1 MIHRSIVLG
10 AAVRAAAIVALVSGS
25 AFAQV
30 DPAAKEKLEASAAA
44 IKAAPG
50 LSYNAKRYG
59 VGAMLAEKAPAL
71 EGEVLMLRSEEGWW
85 TRVTGKGRMNQA
97 DQEQQMDVLWTP
109 SYVRQKDTAAKK
121 ILQRPGTRGLL
132 LKNNRG
138 ADPLRSPELMDAQPF
153 SKQLKYPNIA
163 FDPPV
168 DAGGTACDVI
178 VAWQGSGPKEKI
190 YIGTA
195 DSLPRKI
202 EMVYDGKNLSGALVM
217 ELNDPKVRTDLT
229 PEKLMLAVPEGFTE
243 EKIDTPAVRP
253 PSPVNR
259 TRDGA
264 AGDAASPSAEPGLPA
279 APAFE
284 LAGPDGA
291 KVSLASLKGSVVLLD
306 FWGTWCLPCR
316 ASHKEL
322 QALSE
327 SLKGQNVKILS
338 IAVNE
343 KSKDAPV
350 EYMKKNGYT
359 FGLLLEGDETAKA
372 YEVKAYPTFV
382 VVGKNGELA
391 YRADGYEKNKT
402 IPALAE
408 EIKKAQ
414 AVGAET
420 AGQPA
425 APATAPAVQPAAQP
439 VAPATEPAS
448 PK

>member
-1 MIHRSIVLG
+1 V
-10 AAVRAAAIVALVSGS
+10 
-25 AFAQV
+25 
-30 DPAAKEKLEASAAA
+30 
-44 IKAAPG
+44 
-50 LSYNAKRYG
+50 
-59 VGAMLAEKAPAL
+59 
-71 EGEVLMLRSEEGWW
+71 
-85 TRVTGKGRMNQA
+85 
-97 DQEQQMDVLWTP
+97 
-109 SYVRQKDTAAKK
+109 
-121 ILQRPGTRGLL
+121 
-132 LKNNRG
+132 
-138 ADPLRSPELMDAQPF
+138 
-153 SKQLKYPNIA
+153 
-163 FDPPV
+163 
-168 DAGGTACDVI
+168 
-178 VAWQGSGPKEKI
+178 
-190 YIGTA
+190 
-195 DSLPRKI
+195 
-202 EMVYDGKNLSGALVM
+202 
-217 ELNDPKVRTDLT
+217 
-229 PEKLMLAVPEGFTE
+229 
-243 EKIDTPAVRP
+243 
-253 PSPVNR
+253 
-259 TRDGA
+259 
-264 AGDAASPSAEPGLPA
+264 
-279 APAFE
+279 
-284 LAGPDGA
+284 
-291 KVSLASLKGSVVLLD
+291 D

-327 SLKGQNVKILS
+327 TLKGQNVKILS